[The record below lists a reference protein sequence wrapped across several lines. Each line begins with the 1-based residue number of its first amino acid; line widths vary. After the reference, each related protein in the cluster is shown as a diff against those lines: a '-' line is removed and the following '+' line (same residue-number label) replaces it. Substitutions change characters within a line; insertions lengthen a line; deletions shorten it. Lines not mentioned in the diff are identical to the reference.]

1 MAVRDT
7 PVRLDGA
14 EIIAQDL
21 AKIVSAQALGNQSIK
36 LTTSTEGNSSASAHL
51 ISLYSILPKAGDE
64 EKKQR

>member
-21 AKIVSAQALGNQSIK
+21 AKMVSAQTLGNHSIK
-36 LTTSTEGNSSASAHL
+36 LTTSTEGNSSAERSSDQL
-51 ISLYSILPKAGDE
+51 VFYFTES
-64 EKKQR
+64 R